1 MIFDSHCHA
10 WRNWPYDPRV
20 PDLHYKGSVD
30 ALLWEMDEN
39 GVDRA
44 AVVCARMGR
53 EAGEPSANDDN
64 NDYVAK
70 AVAAHPDR
78 LVMIADVDG
87 VWCPQEHH
95 KPGAAARL
103 RRAVEQYGL
112 AAFTHY
118 VDEDSEGWFAS
129 DGGLEFFGTAAEL
142 GVVASLGMSPS
153 WQPDLRRVALACPTL
168 PILVHHQGMARL
180 HKVTFETD
188 LAAVLAN
195 SDLPNVFLKVS
206 GFHYLARQ
214 SWEYPFPEVRERVL
228 RPLVAAYTPLRLLW
242 GSDFSAARPYVTY
255 RQSLEVVRT
264 HLGGLGDGAMDRILG
279 ANLNELLRT
288 CRVEPVAEAGR

>member
-1 MIFDSHCHA
+1 LIFDSHCHA

-20 PDLHYKGSVD
+20 PDLHEKGSVD

-44 AVVCARMGR
+44 AVICARMGR
-53 EAGEPSANDDN
+53 EAGEASANDDN
-64 NDYVAK
+64 NDYVAQ

-87 VWCPQEHH
+87 VWCPPEHH
-95 KPGAAARL
+95 TPGAAARL
-103 RRAVEQYGL
+103 RRAVERYGL
-112 AAFTHY
+112 GVFTHY
-118 VDEDSEGWFAS
+118 VGQESDGWLAS
-129 DGGLEFFGTAAEL
+129 DEGLEFFGTAAEL
-142 GVVASLGMSPS
+142 GVVASLGMTPS
-153 WQPDLRRVALACPTL
+153 WQADLRRVALACPTL
-168 PILVHHQGMARL
+168 PILVHHQGFARL
-180 HKVTFETD
+180 HTATFD
-188 LAAVLAN
+188 DDFAAVLAN
-195 SDLPNVFLKVS
+195 SDLPNVFVKVS

-214 SWEYPFPEVRERVL
+214 SWEYPYPEVHERVL

-264 HLGGLGDGAMDRILG
+264 HLGGLGDGAMNRILG
-279 ANLNELLRT
+279 TNLDELLRT
-288 CRVEPVAEAGR
+288 RRVEPTAKAVR

>member
-1 MIFDSHCHA
+1 MILDSHCHA

-30 ALLWEMDEN
+30 ALLWEMDES

-44 AVVCARMGR
+44 AVICARMGR
-53 EAGEPSANDDN
+53 EAGELSANDDN

-78 LVMIADVDG
+78 LVMVADVDG
-87 VWCPQEHH
+87 VWCPHEHH
-95 KPGAAARL
+95 TPGAAARL
-103 RRAVEQYGL
+103 RTAVEQYGL
-112 AAFTHY
+112 VAFTHY
-118 VDEDSEGWFAS
+118 VGEDSDGWFAS
-129 DGGLEFFGTAAEL
+129 DEGLEFFGTAAEL
-142 GVVASLGMSPS
+142 GVIASLGMSPS
-153 WQPDLRRVALACPTL
+153 WQPDLRRVALAYPTM

-180 HKVTFETD
+180 HRATFDAD

-214 SWEYPFPEVRERVL
+214 SWEYPYPEVHERVL
-228 RPLVAAYTPLRLLW
+228 RPLLDAYTPLRLLW
-242 GSDFSAARPYVTY
+242 GSDYSAARPYVTY

-264 HLGGLGDGAMDRILG
+264 RLDGLSDDAMNRILG
-279 ANLNELLRT
+279 ANLDQLLRN
-288 CRVEPVAEAGR
+288 RPLNPAGKAAR

>member
-1 MIFDSHCHA
+1 LIFDSHCHA

-20 PDLHYKGSVD
+20 PDLQSRGSVD
-30 ALLWEMDEN
+30 SLLWEMDEN

-53 EAGEPSANDDN
+53 EAGEASANDDKN
-64 NDYVAK
+64 EYVA
-70 AVAAHPDR
+70 AAAAAHPNR

-87 VWCPQEHH
+87 LWCPREHH

-103 RRAVEQYGL
+103 RAAVERYSL
-112 AAFTHY
+112 SAFTHY
-118 VDEDSEGWFAS
+118 VNEDSDGWFAG
-129 DGGLEFFGTAAEL
+129 DEGLEFFGTAAEL
-142 GVVASLGMSPS
+142 GVIASLGMSPS
-153 WQPDLRRVALACPTL
+153 WQPDLRRVALACPTM

-180 HKVTFETD
+180 HQPTFDAD

-195 SDLPNVFLKVS
+195 ADLPNVFVKVS

-214 SWEYPFPEVRERVL
+214 AWQYPYPEVHERVL
-228 RPLVAAYTPLRLLW
+228 RPLLDAYTPQRLLW

-264 HLGGLGDGAMDRILG
+264 HLGGLSSADMNLILGDGLDDLMRIRRL
-279 ANLNELLRT
+279 
-288 CRVEPVAEAGR
+288 EPTGKAGR

>member
-10 WRNWPYDPRV
+10 WRNWPYDPSV

-30 ALLWEMDEN
+30 SLLWEMDEN

-44 AVVCARMGR
+44 AVICARMGR
-53 EAGEPSANDDN
+53 DAGEQCANDDN
-64 NDYVAK
+64 NEYVAK

-87 VWCPQEHH
+87 LWCPGEHH
-95 KPGAAARL
+95 KPGAASRL
-103 RRAVEQYGL
+103 RAAVEQYGL

-118 VDEDSEGWFAS
+118 VNEGSDGWFAS
-129 DGGLEFFGTAAEL
+129 DEGLEFFGAAAEL
-142 GVVASLGMSPS
+142 GVIASLGMSPS
-153 WQPDLRRVALACPTL
+153 WQPDLRRVALAFPTL

-180 HKVTFETD
+180 HKKTFRTD

-195 SDLPNVFLKVS
+195 SDLPNLFVKVS
-206 GFHYLARQ
+206 GFHYLSRQ
-214 SWEYPFPEVRERVL
+214 SWEYPYPEVHERVL
-228 RPLVAAYTPLRLLW
+228 RPLLAAYTAERLLW
-242 GSDFSAARPYVTY
+242 GSDFSAARPYMTY

-264 HLGGLGDGAMDRILG
+264 HLEELADSNMSRILG
-279 ANLNELLRT
+279 TNLDDLVRI
-288 CRVEPVAEAGR
+288 RRIVPAQGAEK